1 MIQMICGWQTTT
13 TYTEGGIG
21 WKVRK
26 ITFTITFFKHFFKKN
41 FPSELNTIS
50 KKALIIEDIRFKNW
64 GILNN
69 YSMSVCLI
77 WFGYH
82 RSRIANFWWILNFPD
97 DMQLIYFKGK
107 KVTQILIK
115 KKITSDWHIG
125 SNISICVPIH
135 PTKKMNNLTCP
146 LL

>member
-1 MIQMICGWQTTT
+1 MNWRLL
-13 TYTEGGIG
+13 YLLS
-21 WKVRK
+21 
-26 ITFTITFFKHFFKKN
+26 ITFFKHFFKKS
-41 FPSELNTIS
+41 FSSALNKIS
-50 KKALIIEDIRFKNW
+50 KKALIIEDIRFENW

-69 YSMSVCLI
+69 YSTSACWI

-82 RSRIANFWWILNFPD
+82 RSRIVNFWWILNFPD
-97 DMQLIYFKGK
+97 HMQLIYFKGK
-107 KVTQILIK
+107 KVTLILIK